1 MKEGEPL
8 STILA
13 GTLLLTAT
21 GLFAQVV
28 GFLYRMLL
36 SRLIGA
42 ETMGLYQL
50 VMPVYSMLMSMTA
63 VGLTVAVSTLSARYH
78 ALGDDGAVKALLR
91 RALRAFFLLAVPLG
105 LAVAVLS
112 DPISVYVLGDAR
124 TRLGVVLLVPCI
136 LLTGVENLHKHCF
149 YGIGRVR
156 PPAAVETA
164 EQVIRAAAVLL
175 LLAALLPRSAEE
187 TVGIIVLGMV
197 LCEVFSACALTLLFR
212 RHWRRFPPGPAGE
225 EVSMRRL
232 ASIALPVGA
241 TSLLGTALGSVNSV
255 LIPAKLVEG
264 GMPLSEA
271 MSEFGVLCGMTL
283 PMLGLP
289 TGFIGALC
297 LVMVPDLS
305 RRVAGGDRR
314 AAAGFLNRVMSATS
328 LLMAPAMALLAVIGP
343 TVGQALFRDGRV
355 GELILPLAVGTLLGC
370 WQSVLSGALNGLGL
384 QGKAARNAILSDA
397 VQLAFT
403 FFAVSRFGL
412 AGFAAGYVA
421 SGAVGA
427 GLNLACVLRAAGL
440 RTEWFAWFV
449 RPLLAAAFM
458 GLWCN
463 LLFRIMID
471 AGCGHGWASL
481 VCAAL
486 GIAVYCAAL
495 LAQGLSATDLF
506 ARAGAYFRRKRSVL

>member
-1 MKEGEPL
+1 M

-21 GLFAQVV
+21 GLFSQVV
-28 GFLYRMLL
+28 GFVYRMLL
-36 SRLIGA
+36 SRMIGA

-50 VMPVYSMLMSMTA
+50 VMPVYSMLMSVTA

-78 ALGDDGAVKALLR
+78 ALGDSGTVRLVLR
-91 RALRAFFLLAVPLG
+91 RALRDFLLLAVPLG
-105 LAVAVLS
+105 LAVCVLS
-112 DPISVYVLGDAR
+112 DPISVYLLGDAR
-124 TRLGVVLLVPCI
+124 TRLGVVVMVPCM

-164 EQVIRAAAVLL
+164 EQLIRAGAVLAL
-175 LLAALLPRSAEE
+175 LTALLPRSAEE
-187 TVGIIVLGMV
+187 TVGVIALGMV

-225 EVSMRRL
+225 DVSGKRL
-232 ASIALPVGA
+232 MAIALPVGA
-241 TSLLGTALGSVNSV
+241 TSLLGTLLGSANAV

-264 GMPLSEA
+264 GMTLPEA
-271 MSEFGVLCGMTL
+271 MAEFGVLSGMTL
-283 PMLGLP
+283 PLLGLP

-305 RRVAGGDRR
+305 RRTAQGDRR
-314 AAAGFLNRVMSATS
+314 AAGGFLDRVMSATS

-343 TVGQALFRDGRV
+343 AVGRALFKDPRV

-384 QGKAARNAILSDA
+384 QSKGARNAIISDV

-403 FFAVSRFGL
+403 FFAVVRFGL

-421 SGAVGA
+421 SGLAGA
-427 GLNLACVLRAAGL
+427 GLNLASVLRAAGL
-440 RTEWFAWFV
+440 RPKVFDWFV
-449 RPLLAAAFM
+449 RPLLASVLM

-463 LLFRIMID
+463 LLFQIMLD
-471 AGCGHGWASL
+471 AGCGEGQSALACS
-481 VCAAL
+481 AL
-486 GIAVYCAAL
+486 GLTVYIAAL
-495 LAQGLSATDLF
+495 LAQGLTFSRPTF
-506 ARAGAYFRRKRSVL
+506 SREKK

>member
-1 MKEGEPL
+1 M

-21 GLFAQVV
+21 GLFSQVV
-28 GFLYRMLL
+28 GFVYRMLL

-50 VMPVYSMLMSMTA
+50 VMPVYSMLMSVTA

-78 ALGDDGAVKALLR
+78 ALGDSGTVKLVLR
-91 RALRAFFLLAVPLG
+91 RALGRFFLLAVPLG
-105 LAVAVLS
+105 LAVMVLS
-112 DPISVYVLGDAR
+112 DPISVYLLGDAR
-124 TRLGVVLLVPCI
+124 TRLGVVVIVPCM

-164 EQVIRAAAVLL
+164 EQLIRAGAVLL

-187 TVGIIVLGMV
+187 TVGIIALGMV
-197 LCEVFSACALTLLFR
+197 LCEVFSACALTLLFQR
-212 RHWRRFPPGPAGE
+212 YWKRFPPGPARE
-225 EVSMRRL
+225 DVSGGRL
-232 ASIALPVGA
+232 MAIALPVGA
-241 TSLLGTALGSVNSV
+241 TSLLGTLLGSANSV

-264 GMPLSEA
+264 GMTLSEA

-305 RRVAGGDRR
+305 RRTARGDRR
-314 AAAGFLNRVMSATS
+314 AAGGFLDRVMSATS

-343 TVGQALFRDGRV
+343 TVGQALFRDERV
-355 GELILPLAVGTLLGC
+355 GELILPLAAGTLLGC
-370 WQSVLSGALNGLGL
+370 YQSVLSGALNGLGL
-384 QGKAARNAILSDA
+384 QGKAARNAILSDV

-412 AGFAAGYVA
+412 GGFAAGYVA
-421 SGAVGA
+421 SGLAGA
-427 GLNLACVLRAAGL
+427 GLNLASVLRAAAL
-440 RTEWFAWFV
+440 RVKAFEWFV
-449 RPLLAAAFM
+449 RPLLAAVLM
-458 GLWCN
+458 GMWCN
-463 LLFRIMID
+463 LLFRVMLNG
-471 AGCGHGWASL
+471 GCGPGWAALACTVLGL
-481 VCAAL
+481 V
-486 GIAVYCAAL
+486 VYSGAL
-495 LAQGLSATDLF
+495 LAQGVSVTTLF
-506 ARAGAYFRRKRSVL
+506 VRFRTYVKRKRGAL

>member
-1 MKEGEPL
+1 MKGGGLL

-21 GLFAQVV
+21 GLFSQVV
-28 GFLYRMLL
+28 GFLYRMMV

-50 VMPVYSMLMSMTA
+50 VMPVYSMLMSVTA

-78 ALGDDGAVKALLR
+78 ALGDSGTVRLVLR
-91 RALRAFFLLAVPLG
+91 RAVRNFLLIALPLG
-105 LAVAVLS
+105 LAVAALS
-112 DPISVYVLGDAR
+112 DPISVYLLGDAR
-124 TRLGVVLLVPCI
+124 TRLGVVVMVPCM

-164 EQVIRAAAVLL
+164 EQLIRAGAVLGL
-175 LLAALLPRSAEE
+175 LIVLLPRSAEE
-187 TVGIIVLGMV
+187 TVGIIALGMV
-197 LCEVFSACALTLLFR
+197 LCEVFSACTLTLLFR
-212 RHWRRFPPGPAGE
+212 RHWRRFPPGEPGAD
-225 EVSMRRL
+225 VSGKRL
-232 ASIALPVGA
+232 MSIAVPVGA
-241 TSLLGTALGSVNSV
+241 TSLLGTLLGSANAV

-264 GMPLSEA
+264 GMTLSEA
-271 MSEFGVLCGMTL
+271 MAEFGVLSGMTL
-283 PMLGLP
+283 PLLGLP

-305 RRVAGGDRR
+305 RRTAKGDRR
-314 AAAGFLNRVMSATS
+314 AAGGFLDRVMSATS
-328 LLMAPAMALLAVIGP
+328 LLMAPAMALLTVVGP
-343 TVGQALFRDGRV
+343 PVGRAMFKDPRV
-355 GELILPLAVGTLLGC
+355 GELMLPLAVGTLLGC

-384 QGKAARNAILSDA
+384 QSRAARNAIISDA

-421 SGAVGA
+421 SGLAGA
-427 GLNLACVLRAAGL
+427 GLNLASVLRAAEL
-440 RTEWFAWFV
+440 RVKWFRWFV
-449 RPLLAAAFM
+449 RPLLSAALM

-463 LLFRIMID
+463 LLFRVMLD
-471 AGCGHGWASL
+471 AGCGQGWSVLACSL
-481 VCAAL
+481 L
-486 GIAVYCAAL
+486 GLVVYAAAL
-495 LAQGLSATDLF
+495 LAQGVTFSRPAFSRPTF
-506 ARAGAYFRRKRSVL
+506 SREKK

>member
-1 MKEGEPL
+1 M

-21 GLFAQVV
+21 GLFSQVV
-28 GFLYRMLL
+28 GFLYRMAL

-50 VMPVYSMLMSMTA
+50 VMPVYSTLMSVTA

-78 ALGDDGAVKALLR
+78 ALGDSGSVRLVLR
-91 RALRAFFLLAVPLG
+91 RALKSFLLLAVPLG
-105 LAVAVLS
+105 LAVIVLS
-112 DPISVYVLGDAR
+112 DPISVYLLGDAR
-124 TRLGVVLLVPCI
+124 TRLGVVMIVPCM

-164 EQVIRAAAVLL
+164 EQLIRAGAVLL

-187 TVGIIVLGMV
+187 TVGIVALGMV

-212 RHWRRFPPGPAGE
+212 RHWRRSPPGEAGE
-225 EVSMRRL
+225 DVSGRRL
-232 ASIALPVGA
+232 MAIAVPVGA
-241 TSLLGTALGSVNSV
+241 TSLLGTLLGAVNSV

-264 GMPLSEA
+264 GMTLSDA

-283 PMLGLP
+283 PMLALP

-305 RRVAGGDRR
+305 RRTAKGDRR
-314 AAAGFLNRVMSATS
+314 AAGSFLDRVMSATS
-328 LLMAPAMALLAVIGP
+328 LLMAPAMALLTVIGP
-343 TVGQALFRDGRV
+343 TVGAALFRDDRV

-384 QGKAARNAILSDA
+384 QSKAARNAILSDA

-412 AGFAAGYVA
+412 AGFAAGFVA
-421 SGAVGA
+421 SGLVGA
-427 GLNLACVLRAAGL
+427 GLNLASVLRAAGL
-440 RTEWFAWFV
+440 RIKTFQWFV
-449 RPLLAAAFM
+449 RPLLAAVLM
-458 GLWCN
+458 GLWCH
-463 LLFRIMID
+463 LLFRVMID

-481 VCAAL
+481 ACTVL
-486 GIAVYCAAL
+486 GIAMYLAAL
-495 LAQGLSATDLF
+495 LAQGVSVTNLF
-506 ARAGAYFRRKRSVL
+506 VRVGTYIGRKRSAL

>member
-1 MKEGEPL
+1 M

-21 GLFAQVV
+21 GLFSQVV
-28 GFLYRMLL
+28 GFLYRMAL

-50 VMPVYSMLMSMTA
+50 VMPVYSMLMSVTA

-78 ALGDDGAVKALLR
+78 ALGDSGTVKLVLR
-91 RALRAFFLLAVPLG
+91 RALRNFFLLAVPLG

-112 DPISVYVLGDAR
+112 DPISVYLLGDAR
-124 TRLGVVLLVPCI
+124 TRLGVVVMVPCM

-164 EQVIRAAAVLL
+164 EQLIRAGAVLL

-187 TVGIIVLGMV
+187 TVGIIALGMV
-197 LCEVFSACALTLLFR
+197 LCEVFSACALTLLFK
-212 RHWRRFPPGPAGE
+212 RHWRRFPPGPAGADI
-225 EVSMRRL
+225 SGKRL
-232 ASIALPVGA
+232 MSIALPVGA
-241 TSLLGTALGSVNSV
+241 TSLLGTLLGSANSV

-264 GMPLSEA
+264 GMTLSEA

-305 RRVAGGDRR
+305 RLVEGGMTLSE
-314 AAAGFLNRVMSATS
+314 AMSEFG
-328 LLMAPAMALLAVIGP
+328 V
-343 TVGQALFRDGRV
+343 
-355 GELILPLAVGTLLGC
+355 
-370 WQSVLSGALNGLGL
+370 LNGLGL
-384 QGKAARNAILSDA
+384 QGKAARNAILSDV

-412 AGFAAGYVA
+412 AGFAAGYAA
-421 SGAVGA
+421 SGLAGA
-427 GLNLACVLRAAGL
+427 GLNLASVLRAAEL
-440 RTEWFAWFV
+440 RVKVFEWFA
-449 RPLLAAAFM
+449 RPLLASVLM

-463 LLFRIMID
+463 LLFRVMLD

-481 VCAAL
+481 ACTVL
-486 GIAVYCAAL
+486 GLVVYAAAL
-495 LAQGLSATDLF
+495 LAQGLSVTDLF
-506 ARAGAYFRRKRSVL
+506 ARTGRYLNGKRSAI

>member
-1 MKEGEPL
+1 M

-50 VMPVYSMLMSMTA
+50 VMPVYSVLMSVTA

-78 ALGDDGAVKALLR
+78 ALNDDGTVKAVLR
-91 RALRAFFLLAVPLG
+91 QALGGFLLLAVPLG
-105 LAVAVLS
+105 IAVAALS
-112 DPISVYVLGDAR
+112 DPISVYLLGDAR
-124 TRLGVVLLVPCI
+124 TRLGVVLLVPCV

-164 EQVIRAAAVLL
+164 EQLIRAGAVLL
-175 LLAALLPRSAEE
+175 LLVALLPRSAEE

-212 RHWRRFPPGPAGE
+212 RHWRRSPPGAAQEGI
-225 EVSMRRL
+225 SRRRL
-232 ASIALPVGA
+232 FAIALPVGC
-241 TSLLGTALGSVNSV
+241 TSLLGTLLNCANSV

-264 GMPLSEA
+264 GMALSEA

-283 PMLGLP
+283 PLLGLP

-305 RRVAGGDRR
+305 RRTAQGDRR
-314 AAAGFLNRVMSATS
+314 AAAGFLDRVVSATS
-328 LLMAPAMALLAVIGP
+328 LLMAPAMALLTVVGP
-343 TVGQALFRDGRV
+343 AMGRAMFRDERV
-355 GELILPLAVGTLLGC
+355 GELILPLAAGTLLGC
-370 WQSVLSGALNGLGL
+370 YQSVLSGALNGLGL
-384 QGKAARNAILSDA
+384 QGKAARNAILSDV
-397 VQLAFT
+397 VQLGFT
-403 FFAVSRFGL
+403 FFTVSRWGL

-421 SGAVGA
+421 SGLVGA
-427 GLNLACVLRAAGL
+427 GLNLASVLRATSL
-440 RTEWFAWFV
+440 RPRTFRWFV
-449 RPLLAAAFM
+449 RPVLAAVFM
-458 GLWCN
+458 GAWCG
-463 LLFRIMID
+463 LLFRIMLS
-471 AGCGHGWASL
+471 AGCSQGWSAL
-481 VCAAL
+481 ACALL
-486 GIAVYCAAL
+486 GVVLYAAAL
-495 LAQGLSATDLF
+495 LAQGLSVNVVF
-506 ARAGAYFRRKRSVL
+506 ARFGKDFFRGKKCGKGL

>member
-1 MKEGEPL
+1 M
-8 STILA
+8 LA

-50 VMPVYSMLMSMTA
+50 VMPVYSMLMSVTA

-78 ALGDDGAVKALLR
+78 ALGDDGAVKSVLR
-91 RALRAFFLLAVPLG
+91 RALRDFFLLAVPLG
-105 LAVAVLS
+105 LAVAALS

-124 TRLGVVLLVPCI
+124 TRLGVVLLVPCM

-187 TVGIIVLGMV
+187 TVGIIALGMV

-225 EVSMRRL
+225 VVSGRRL
-232 ASIALPVGA
+232 ISIALPVGA
-241 TSLLGTALGSVNSV
+241 TSLLGTLLGSANSV

-264 GMPLSEA
+264 GMTLSEA
-271 MSEFGVLCGMTL
+271 MSEFGVMCGMTL

-305 RRVAGGDRR
+305 RRTARGDRR
-314 AAAGFLNRVMSATS
+314 AAGGFLNRVMSATS
-328 LLMAPAMALLAVIGP
+328 LLMAPAMALLAIIGP
-343 TVGQALFRDGRV
+343 TVGAALFRDERV
-355 GELILPLAVGTLLGC
+355 GGLIVPLAAGTLLGC

-384 QGKAARNAILSDA
+384 QGKAARNAIVSDA

-403 FFAVSRFGL
+403 FFSVSRFGL
-412 AGFAAGYVA
+412 AGFAAGFVA
-421 SGAVGA
+421 SGIAGA
-427 GLNLACVLRAAGL
+427 GLNLASVLRATGL
-440 RTEWFAWFV
+440 RAEWFSWFV
-449 RPLLAAAFM
+449 RPLLSAGLM

-463 LLFRIMID
+463 LLFRIMLA
-471 AGCGHGWASL
+471 AGCGGGWSSL
-481 VCAAL
+481 VCGLLGAAM
-486 GIAVYCAAL
+486 YSAAL
-495 LAQGLSATDLF
+495 LAQGVTFSRPAF
-506 ARAGAYFRRKRSVL
+506 SQEKK